1 MNYRTRYTRL
11 AALLICA
18 GVIFFSPSL
27 YAQSKRIV
35 RILFL
40 DGPANAPEKIYLHA
54 STDPALAG
62 ASQEVELP
70 RMNLSPPYILP
81 AGDITVSLAPQAL
94 PAEQPVAATSPKIS
108 IPAAITDLYLL
119 MTHDQANK
127 LVPISMQV
135 ISANADGFKNGQM
148 LWYNLTNHRVGGQ
161 LGSQKLD
168 MKPQSRAIVDAPA
181 TGKEDYVV
189 SLRYYRAGQEKLF
202 PLCETTW
209 SHDSRSRSI
218 YFIINQPDSPAPR
231 VMGFSDYR
239 EPEKKEE

>member
-1 MNYRTRYTRL
+1 VFTF
-11 AALLICA
+11 A
-18 GVIFFSPSL
+18 SSL
-27 YAQSKRIV
+27 FAQSKRTV

-54 STDPALAG
+54 SADPALAG
-62 ASQEVELP
+62 AAQEVELP

-81 AGDITVSLAPQAL
+81 SGDITVSLAPQAL
-94 PAEQPVAATSPKIS
+94 PVDQPVAAANPKTT
-108 IPAAITDLYLL
+108 IPAAINDLYLL
-119 MTHDQANK
+119 VTHDPANK
-127 LVPISMQV
+127 LVPLSMQV
-135 ISANADGFKNGQM
+135 ISANPDSFKKGQM
-148 LWYNLTNHRVGGQ
+148 MWYNLTNHRVGGQ

-168 MKPQSRAIVDAPA
+168 MKPQSRAILDAPA
-181 TGKEDYVV
+181 TGMEDYVV

-209 SHDSRSRSI
+209 SHDSRSRSV
-218 YFIINQPDSPAPR
+218 YFIINQSDSPAPR